1 MKTFNEWLISESI
14 NIVHID
20 PEEDWEEAEQAE
32 AISKLVGIR
41 PDSTKSPTI
50 IALNDKEE
58 VVGAAFT
65 SWSPD
70 YDASEMAGEDVS
82 VWDFDVVVHPNWQ
95 GREMIG
101 IKLIKQAEEERKNME
116 SMYGQK
122 AYTRTWVVNPRLAKV
137 MQNRYGYDAES
148 SYKDGSAHLVKH

>member
-1 MKTFNEWLISESI
+1 MKTFNEWLILESI

-58 VVGAAFT
+58 VT
-65 SWSPD
+65 SWESGGP
-70 YDASEMAGEDVS
+70 AEEDVS

-116 SMYGQK
+116 AEYGQK